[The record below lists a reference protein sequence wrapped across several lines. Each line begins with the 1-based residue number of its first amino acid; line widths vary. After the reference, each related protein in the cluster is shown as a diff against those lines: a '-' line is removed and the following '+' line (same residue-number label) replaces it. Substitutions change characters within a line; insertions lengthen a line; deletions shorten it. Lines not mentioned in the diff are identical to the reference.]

1 MHSAA
6 RRCGWHGGR
15 LSLSGQPRLVRLRG
29 RAEEA
34 SRVAWCLPLR
44 VQDRVLGVLEAYGPE
59 SLTEE
64 VSSEILGSL
73 VLQAAS
79 ALENA
84 RLYRELGEREQQLQ
98 ALVGRLLVAQEEERR
113 RVAYDVHDG
122 VAQVAASAHQHLQA
136 YARFHRP
143 RSAEARVDLERALD
157 LARRTVGEAR
167 RVIADLRPT
176 VLDDFGLATAL
187 RRQVEALR
195 AEGWEVSY
203 DDLLGA
209 ERLPS
214 AVETGLFRVAQEALA
229 NVRKHA
235 TTTRVH
241 LALRR
246 KGRAVRL
253 EVQDWGRGFQP
264 TAARDGAGPGE
275 RVGLPGMQE
284 RVALLGGRC
293 RVQSRPGAGTRVVAE
308 IPLGAAAPE
317 SSTARALE
325 RSDC

>member
-1 MHSAA
+1 M
-6 RRCGWHGGR
+6 
-15 LSLSGQPRLVRLRG
+15 
-29 RAEEA
+29 
-34 SRVAWCLPLR
+34 
-44 VQDRVLGVLEAYGPE
+44 
-59 SLTEE
+59 
-64 VSSEILGSL
+64 
-73 VLQAAS
+73 
-79 ALENA
+79 
-84 RLYRELGEREQQLQ
+84 
-98 ALVGRLLVAQEEERR
+98 AQEEERR

-203 DDLLGA
+203 DDLLGT

-253 EVQDWGRGFQP
+253 EVQDWGRGFRP

-275 RVGLPGMQE
+275 RVGLRACRSGLRCSAGAPGS
-284 RVALLGGRC
+284 RAARRRDPC
-293 RVQSRPGAGTRVVAE
+293 RRRDSPGCRRARSRPR
-308 IPLGAAAPE
+308 P
-317 SSTARALE
+317 ALIE